1 MPDSPQERD
10 RPGQISLL
18 GTASTMGLHMVSGP
32 VVGGGLGWLVDHWLG
47 SWPVGSGIGLLLG
60 MAAGF
65 RNVWIDARYLARVN
79 AEADAEAREREA
91 QTARPKSVQKPRR
104 SLVPGSAS
112 LREQERSAEAAE
124 EDALRE
130 DEDLAALL
138 ASLQAGTAAPAESR
152 AAGAKDGGQDVRS

>member
-1 MPDSPQERD
+1 
-10 RPGQISLL
+10 
-18 GTASTMGLHMVSGP
+18 MVSGP

-47 SWPVGSGIGLLLG
+47 SWPVGAGIGLLLG

-79 AEADAEAREREA
+79 AEADAEARERES

-104 SLVPGSAS
+104 APVPDSAP
-112 LREQERSAEAAE
+112 RGGQERSAEAAE

-130 DEDLAALL
+130 DEDFAALL